1 MALVAVLTERE
12 VRNLLA
18 PFDLDLTSSQI
29 GQVITYL
36 DLLLR
41 WNVRINLTSVRTPAE
56 CVARHFGESLYLS
69 RWVELRGANLDIGS
83 GAGFP
88 GLALKIAFP
97 GLATTLLEPV
107 AKKRAFLKEV
117 ARACG
122 MESVEVRSE
131 RLEEFLGRSEA
142 AIEGGDRKGGRLFD
156 SWTARAVGQVT
167 RLVELATRG
176 PTPGRRLCLWVGRHQ
191 ALEVVQD
198 VRSLVWGAP
207 ICIPQTERREI
218 LIGVRTPPVVPGE
231 ERR

>member
-1 MALVAVLTERE
+1 MALVAVLTERD
-12 VRNLLA
+12 VRDLLA

-29 GQVITYL
+29 GKVNTYL

-41 WNVRINLTSVRTPAE
+41 WNARINLTSVRTPAE

-117 ARACG
+117 ARACA

-142 AIEGGDRKGGRLFD
+142 AIE
-156 SWTARAVGQVT
+156 
-167 RLVELATRG
+167 
-176 PTPGRRLCLWVGRHQ
+176 
-191 ALEVVQD
+191 
-198 VRSLVWGAP
+198 RS
-207 ICIPQTERREI
+207 
-218 LIGVRTPPVVPGE
+218 E
-231 ERR
+231 ERRVGKECRSRWSPYH